1 MTTLIV
7 DNSSSFSNSLFF
19 LTSFKQKVIKENY
32 SEVNIDKLNTYDS
45 IILSGRKK
53 VLKDTNPINS
63 KIIKYCY
70 QTDTPLLGICYGAEI
85 INLNFGGSLIKLSK
99 VIEGF
104 HKITT
109 LKECL
114 SMPKDF
120 SFAAYQSHGYA
131 ISKISKELEKLAI
144 SSENKVE
151 IFKHINKN
159 IFGFQ
164 FHPEISGKIG
174 EVLLYYFLKLS
185 R

>member
-7 DNSSSFSNSLFF
+7 DNSSSYSDSLFF
-19 LTSFKQKVIKENY
+19 LTSFKQKVNKEIY
-32 SEVNIDKLNTYDS
+32 SKVNIDTLNTYDS

-53 VLKDTNPINS
+53 VLKETNLINS

-70 QTDTPLLGICYGAEI
+70 RTNTPLLGICYGAEI
-85 INLNFGGSLIKLSK
+85 INLSFGGSLIKLDQ

-104 HKITT
+104 QKITT

-114 SMPKDF
+114 SIPKNF
-120 SFAAYQSHGYA
+120 SFAVYQSHGYA
-131 ISKISKELEKLAI
+131 ISKISNELEKLAV
-144 SSENKVE
+144 SPANKVE

-164 FHPEISGKIG
+164 FHPEKSGKIG
-174 EVLLYYFLKLS
+174 KILLRYFLKLS

>member
-7 DNSSSFSNSLFF
+7 DNTSPFSNNLVFIASY
-19 LTSFKQKVIKENY
+19 QKEVIKEIY
-32 SEVNIDKLNTYDS
+32 SEVNINNLTVYDS

-53 VLKDTNPINS
+53 VLKETNPINS

-85 INLNFGGSLIKLSK
+85 INLCFGGSLIKMNQA
-99 VIEGF
+99 IHGF
-104 HKITT
+104 KKITT
-109 LKECL
+109 LKEFL
-114 SMPKDF
+114 SISKNF
-120 SFAAYQSHGYA
+120 SFTAYESHGYA
-131 ISKISKELEKLAI
+131 ISKIPNQIEKLAI
-144 SSENKVE
+144 SPDNKIE

-164 FHPEISGKIG
+164 FHPEKSGKIG
-174 EVLLYYFLKLS
+174 KLLINHFLSLS